1 MLHIGG
7 VEPIELRPLLELPL
21 AEVFEMPEGLDTE
34 TESVLARVADA
45 VEAHGG
51 TLWFG
56 SELVQAPER
65 WVSAG
70 LGWEG
75 AVEIELLIRS
85 WCPANWR
92 GGVAQRLW
100 QARLTVGVD
109 CECQRDH
116 GMHYVY
122 DLTSEVGSLDGLLRA
137 TDAHL
142 AQVARWREEDRDATA
157 WRTQAGLSQPPVR
170 GSGR

>member
-1 MLHIGG
+1 MK
-7 VEPIELRPLLELPL
+7 PIEVQPLLELPL
-21 AEVFEMPEGLDTE
+21 AEIFEMPEGLDDE
-34 TESVLARVADA
+34 TVVALERIADA
-45 VEAHGG
+45 VEAQGG

-56 SELVQAPER
+56 TQYVEAPAR

-75 AVEIELLIRS
+75 PVEIELLMRS

-92 GGVAQRLW
+92 GGEAQRLW

-122 DLTSEVGSLDGLLRA
+122 DLTCEVASLEALEAA
-137 TDAHL
+137 TRQHL
-142 AQVARWREEDRDATA
+142 AAVGGWRSESRNATW
-157 WRTQAGLSQPPVR
+157 WRTRAGLPGPPER
-170 GSGR
+170 RR